1 MSIEIV
7 TLLASISASST
18 VLRRIHT
25 HTDYSLSG
33 YSEQVKPLQL
43 VGLKAEFKFEPLQV
57 ML

>member
-18 VLRRIHT
+18 VLKGIHT

-33 YSEQVKPLQL
+33 YSEQVKPLHF
-43 VGLKAEFKFEPLQV
+43 VGLQAEFKFEPLQV
-57 ML
+57 IL